1 MRSYSSGRLGVKE
14 ETAMGELDGRTVLVT
29 GAGRGIGRAE
39 ALYLAAA
46 GANVVVNDPGVD
58 IDGSGGDESV
68 AAAVVAEIRTRG
80 GSAVADTGSVCDWAA
95 AEAMID
101 RAVTEF
107 GDLHAV
113 VNNAAIEANRPV
125 DRLAEAEFDEVVAVK
140 LKGTFAVSRHAAAY
154 WRERY
159 AAGDRL
165 DRSVVNT
172 ASGSGLLNPL
182 PTQTNYAAAN
192 AAVAAMTTVHALELR
207 RLGVRVNCVSP
218 SMVRTRLTESVP
230 TMAENPGPDAFDPK
244 DPIVLAPVVG
254 YLVGPGCPLTGQVLS
269 VRGGSVAVN
278 HGWRRGEQVDRDA
291 LWTIPELAAALEGL
305 PLEDPFERLAEA
317 LGGALGTAGRA
328 ELEALVAAQ
337 LDGAIPAG

>member
-1 MRSYSSGRLGVKE
+1 MSELG
-14 ETAMGELDGRTVLVT
+14 GRTVLVT

-58 IDGSGGDESV
+58 IDGTGGDESV
-68 AAAVVAEIRTRG
+68 AAAVVAEIRARG
-80 GSAVADTGSVCDWAA
+80 GRAVADTGSVCDWAD
-95 AEAMID
+95 AEAMIA
-101 RAVTEF
+101 RAVSEF

-125 DRLAEAEFDEVVAVK
+125 DRFTEKEFDEVVAVK

-154 WRERY
+154 WRDRF

-165 DRSVVNT
+165 DRSLVNT

-192 AAVAAMTTVHALELR
+192 AGVAAMTTVHALELR

-230 TMAENPGPDAFDPK
+230 TMAETAAPDTFDPK
-244 DPIVLAPVVG
+244 NPMVIAPVVG
-254 YLVGPGCPLTGQVLS
+254 YLVAGDCPLTGQILS

-278 HGWRRGEQVDRDA
+278 HGWSRGEQVDRDS
-291 LWTIPELAAALEGL
+291 LWTIPELAAALTAL
-305 PLEDPFERLAEA
+305 PLEDPFERLADA

-328 ELEALVAAQ
+328 QLEALVAAQ